1 MDKSRVLYDL
11 GPVHGSNIIQDI
23 LIPIHIRTSVTVDHK
38 VDGGLLKQAWERTK
52 RVYPI
57 IDSILGY
64 DQDDPSVYMDPVSA
78 AKYAKD
84 HIYLIRAEEGTNE
97 PIETKVPVSPATEAV
112 GNRLL
117 AVSYYDNTITIGMY
131 HRLVDGGGLN
141 MVFNTLL
148 YAYLALYTG
157 HEDDD
162 PVVELTEGRAIEEY
176 YISDTPQF
184 IFSKAYTPT
193 PLYTLP
199 VGCRG
204 FCDEDMVNDENEVL
218 LGNIAFSASEFIKLC
233 KDNGANPSAMICTLA
248 AKAAYNLNPEEKND
262 IVFGV
267 SVSEKKI
274 LGIEKSIANAV
285 GIGIAYTTRE
295 NVENKPLA
303 DIAGKIRAD
312 IDYQR
317 TKDHYLSHYHVF
329 QSYKQVLNFKYRTI
343 TYIGSINVGDNNHKI
358 IDSCL
363 STYGDNNLFLM
374 QLNDKFYISLQ
385 YGKATEKYLTEF
397 ERIFTGLGIECEII
411 HHAATVPFD
420 VKEAVL

>member
-1 MDKSRVLYDL
+1 MDKSRVLCDL
-11 GPVHGSNIIQDI
+11 GLVHGSNIIQDI
-23 LIPIHIRTSVTVDHK
+23 LIPLHIRNTVTVDHK
-38 VDGGLLKQAWERTK
+38 VDGDLLKQAWERTK

-57 IDSILGY
+57 IDSVLGY
-64 DQDDPSVYMDPVSA
+64 DQEDPSVYMDP
-78 AKYAKD
+78 AKTSKYVKD
-84 HIYLIRAEEGTNE
+84 HIYLIRAEGGAND
-97 PIETKVPVSPATEAV
+97 PIETKVPVSPGTEAV

-117 AVSYYDNTITIGMY
+117 AVSYYDNTITIGGY

-141 MVFNTLL
+141 MVFSTLL

-162 PVVELTEGRAIEEY
+162 PKVELTEGRAIEEY
-176 YISDTPQF
+176 YISDTPEF

-199 VGCRG
+199 IGCRG

-218 LGNIAFSASEFIKLC
+218 LGNIAFSASEFIKFC
-233 KDNGANPSAMICTLA
+233 KDNGANPSAMLCTLV
-248 AKAAYNLNPEEKND
+248 AKAAYSLNPERNDD

-267 SVSEKKI
+267 SVSEKKN
-274 LGIEKSIANAV
+274 LKIERSIANAV
-285 GIGIAYTTRE
+285 MIAIAYTKHEDVR
-295 NVENKPLA
+295 NKSIA
-303 DIAGKIRAD
+303 DIAGKIRTD

-317 TKDHYLSHYHVF
+317 TPDYYLSHYRVF
-329 QSYKQVLNFKYRTI
+329 QSYKQAPSFKHRTI
-343 TYIGSINVGDNNHKI
+343 TYLGSINVGDNNHKI
-358 IDSCL
+358 IDQCCG
-363 STYGDNNLFLM
+363 TYGDNNLFMM

-397 ERIFTGLGIECEII
+397 ECIFKELGIECEITR
-411 HHAATVPFD
+411 HTATVPFD